1 MSCQYFTR
9 NTSFLIH
16 CFNAYRTKSLDYID
30 HSLLTSFVFIALWQ
44 SVGVRVVKERM
55 VPVSP
60 RVRLVAESHIRV
72 RYKGVSPV
80 LCDVLDMSLLLL
92 PGAVGAHQA
101 AGNGD
106 EQRDETPCSH
116 GLHGMLFFLEE
127 TLLNCAGHAPPG
139 AREASQP
146 KSQSRRHVFLF

>member
-1 MSCQYFTR
+1 M
-9 NTSFLIH
+9 
-16 CFNAYRTKSLDYID
+16 
-30 HSLLTSFVFIALWQ
+30 
-44 SVGVRVVKERM
+44 RVVKERM

-60 RVRLVAESHIRV
+60 GVRLVAESHIGV

-80 LCDVLDMSLLLL
+80 LGDVLDMSLLLL

-127 TLLNCAGHAPPG
+127 LFLKCAGHTPPG

-146 KSQSRRHVFLF
+146 KSQSSRHVFLF